1 MGCLI
6 SAMFWL
12 NRISQILISSKTLQ
26 HFDVL
31 GMCIPISVHAITR
44 RVRYRTYRRGLGVAC
59 SEEKAMREPR

>member
-1 MGCLI
+1 
-6 SAMFWL
+6 MFWL

-31 GMCIPISVHAITR
+31 GICISKSVHAIIV
-44 RVRYRTYRRGLGVAC
+44 RVRNRTYRRGLGVAC